1 MAAPG
6 GTNGVIGVD
15 TLGVLWYIQ
24 KLFPVRWTMSGN
36 ARRIAVVGSINR
48 DTICTPDG
56 TRTESYGGILY
67 SIAALAQ
74 IGCATIFPVCNVG
87 KDVEDAVR
95 RLLGSWRCVQLDGVR
110 FVSERNPHCFLT
122 YDSRNRKQETLLGG
136 VPALAIEQLRPFLDC
151 DAVCFNFIT
160 GMELD
165 LPTLRSFR
173 REASGLVL
181 MDVHSLTL
189 GIDSR
194 RRRFFRVPPG
204 WEAWLAC
211 ADVVQLNEHEAG
223 LLAGAPLR
231 SVQATGE
238 FGEKVLAL
246 GSCALLI
253 TRGEDGADSVVRN
266 TRGGVEVQ
274 RYPAR
279 SADVPVDET
288 GCGDAFLMGFT
299 WSYLENSSVP
309 AAARFAN
316 RVAGATCCLRG
327 IEQMAR
333 IGDYLTH

>member
-1 MAAPG
+1 MA
-6 GTNGVIGVD
+6 
-15 TLGVLWYIQ
+15 
-24 KLFPVRWTMSGN
+24 RN

-74 IGCATIFPVCNVG
+74 IGSATVFPVCNVG

-95 RLLGSWRCVQLDGVR
+95 RLLGSWASVRLDGVR
-110 FVSERNPHCFLT
+110 FVPERNPHCFLT

-136 VPALAIEQLRPFLDC
+136 VPALTIERLRPFLDC

-160 GMELD
+160 GMELE
-165 LPTLRSFR
+165 LRTLQAFR
-173 REASGLVL
+173 REARGLVV

-189 GIDSR
+189 GIDNR
-194 RRRFFRVPPG
+194 RRRFFRLPPS

-211 ADVVQLNEHEAG
+211 ADFVQLNAREGE
-223 LLAGAPLR
+223 LLAGGILD
-231 SVQATGE
+231 GE
-238 FGEKVLAL
+238 EAARRFGERILAL
-246 GSCALLI
+246 GPRALSI
-253 TRGEDGADSVVRN
+253 TRGENGSDSVAWN
-266 TRGGVEVQ
+266 PKGAVEFR

-279 SADVPVDET
+279 AADEPVDET

-299 WSYLENSSVP
+299 WSYLNTGSVP
-309 AAARFAN
+309 AASRFAN
-316 RVAGATCCLRG
+316 RVAGVACCLRG

-333 IGDYLTH
+333 IGDYLKL